1 MKTLR
6 KTHFWVGF
14 FGIIIFILSGQYMF
28 WILNVGNLDGVHRMI
43 YRSTHIYLLF
53 GSAVNLVIGVY
64 FIPTSNLSR
73 WIWLSHILIVVS
85 PFLLLY
91 GFIIEAAVGNIDR
104 PVTAMGLI
112 FIFIAVS
119 IIGIKETW
127 GKFNPKNKF
136 GDEIS

>member
-91 GFIIEAAVGNIDR
+91 GFIIEAAAGNIDR

-127 GKFNPKNKF
+127 GKFNP
-136 GDEIS
+136 